1 MIFGT
6 RLLIERVEALV
17 HHRECPL
24 LALSGHLYRTW
35 LLSDA
40 KRTRGVSVL
49 TVIGWAL
56 MTRATRA
63 IVADVMTSDF
73 VWPAHFERGH
83 FLLCGL

>member
-17 HHRECPL
+17 HHRDCPL
-24 LALSGHLYRTW
+24 LALRGHLYRTW

-56 MTRATRA
+56 MTRANSGNSCRCHDFRLRLARA
-63 IVADVMTSDF
+63 F
-73 VWPAHFERGH
+73 
-83 FLLCGL
+83 